1 MKSTFKSQF
10 IHIFCIKYYITQEK
24 IIKVKVVKE
33 RLKKSNMDNNSRTEV
48 VTQIKLRK
56 TEHSNTYH

>member
-1 MKSTFKSQF
+1 MKSTFKTQS

-33 RLKKSNMDNNSRTEV
+33 RLKKSNMDNNYGTEV
-48 VTQIKLRK
+48 VSSLHMI
-56 TEHSNTYH
+56 SY